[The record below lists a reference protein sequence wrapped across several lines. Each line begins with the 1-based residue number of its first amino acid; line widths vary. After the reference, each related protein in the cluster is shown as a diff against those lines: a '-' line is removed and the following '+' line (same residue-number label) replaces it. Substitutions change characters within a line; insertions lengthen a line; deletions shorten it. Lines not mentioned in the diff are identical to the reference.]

1 MIWFR
6 RRWVIEGLIAG
17 AVAGTAS
24 VVPSA
29 VHALAS
35 GRPWTLSERAA
46 GNLVLPASTPP
57 ARLAGVGA
65 VVRAAVALNWGVV
78 LSRWLDRRHP
88 IGHGLGAGLTLFGF
102 QYLLIG
108 RQRALVRVLPPAPQ
122 VADHLVFGAVA
133 GAVLSRLRRMNHRW

>member
-1 MIWFR
+1 M
-6 RRWVIEGLIAG
+6 AG
-17 AVAGTAS
+17 AVAGAAS

-29 VHALAS
+29 VHALAR

-57 ARLAGVGA
+57 ARLAGVGS
-65 VVRAAVALNWGVV
+65 VVRAAVALNWGLV

-88 IGHGLGAGLTLFGF
+88 IAHGLAAGLALFGF
-102 QYLLIG
+102 QYLLVG
-108 RQRALVRVLPPAPQ
+108 RRRELVRALPPGPQ

-133 GAVLSRLRRMNHRW
+133 GAALSRLRGMDHRR